1 MSQVE
6 VKKKETKLSDL
17 IDYRIRVATHDG
29 RVYIGQLMAFD
40 AHMNLVMGDCVEE
53 RLAHKQL
60 KAVLKSGGD
69 LSSNVQV
76 ERRTFG
82 LMILRGEH
90 VLSTSVESPPQL
102 SKKERLELEKKNGR
116 RLNNEKKARQGKTP
130 FQKNTDVTNTST
142 IKQAVKTP
150 GDSNRITKPN
160 HKQTNP
166 RSRVASRFDPNS
178 QVRTSRFQA
187 PPGFKKRN

>member
-40 AHMNLVMGDCVEE
+40 AYMNLVMGDCVEE
-53 RLAHKQL
+53 RMPHKQIIE
-60 KAVLKSGGD
+60 VLKSGGN

-82 LMILRGEH
+82 LIILRGEH

-102 SKKERLELEKKNGR
+102 SKKERIEVQKKNAKK
-116 RLNNEKKARQGKTP
+116 LDNAKKARQGKTSN
-130 FQKNTDVTNTST
+130 KMNVGTNGSNITST
-142 IKQAVKTP
+142 NSES
-150 GDSNRITKPN
+150 SNRVTKPS
-160 HKQTNP
+160 HKPINTNSGAP
-166 RSRVASRFDPNS
+166 SRFNSNS
-178 QVRTSRFQA
+178 QVRPSRFQA